1 VVAVDRDEPS
11 LSKLVASLPGH
22 GHVSWPADL
31 SQLSDVEDLPS
42 RIAARVGPLNTL
54 VHMAA
59 VLLRL
64 PVDSV
69 RETDWDA
76 QVDVNL
82 KATFFLA
89 RAVGKQMVMS
99 SSGGTIILFASQS
112 WWTGG
117 YDGSAVYA
125 ASKGGVV
132 SLMRGLAREY
142 GPARITVNAIAPG
155 AIDTPM
161 LRAGLSDNALAKIL
175 EATPLGRLGTPEE
188 VAGAALF
195 LASSQA
201 RFITGTVLNVSGGWL
216 LY

>member
-1 VVAVDRDEPS
+1 
-11 LSKLVASLPGH
+11 
-22 GHVSWPADL
+22 
-31 SQLSDVEDLPS
+31 
-42 RIAARVGPLNTL
+42 
-54 VHMAA
+54 MAA

-69 RETDWDA
+69 REPDWDA

-89 RAVGKQMVMS
+89 RAVGMQMVMS

-161 LRAGLSDNALAKIL
+161 LRAGLSDKALAKIL

-201 RFITGTVLNVSGGWL
+201 RFVTGTVLNVSGGWL